1 MFPFT
6 SSRRRLLDSTIAKTR
21 NRPRAASIVPIG
33 IVLINTKHGLTG
45 RDRVLS
51 RRRRRRHMTYIKFN
65 GYLYT
70 VSYHYCTFVHC
81 DTHNGRVRC
90 GRDWWRLKMYSRLP
104 PIYYYYAVILY
115 IYIIVVY
122 RYVLTAF
129 FSFTK
134 SWGIVFFSIIF
145 HSVAGKT

>member
-1 MFPFT
+1 MFPFA

-21 NRPRAASIVPIG
+21 NRPRVASIVPIG
-33 IVLINTKHGLTG
+33 IVLINTKHGLTY

-51 RRRRRRHMTYIKFN
+51 RRCHRRHMTYIKFN

-70 VSYHYCTFVHC
+70 VSYHYCTFVHR

-90 GRDWWRLKMYSRLP
+90 GRDWWRLKNVQP
-104 PIYYYYAVILY
+104 TAVDILLRRHI

-122 RYVLTAF
+122 MVYIGTFWLHF
-129 FSFTK
+129 FLWQSHGY
-134 SWGIVFFSIIF
+134 SLFFLQ
-145 HSVAGKT
+145 